1 MKLVNAELLKIRTTP
16 TWWIFGLILLP
27 LYVISVLINWV
38 SAAAV
43 TSTEQGGGDVTA
55 QQAEQIRVAG
65 ESVNVATNLYT
76 SGQFMGVLMVLLL
89 GAILVTNEFFHQ
101 TATTT
106 FLGTPRR
113 ERVVLAKFAASALL
127 ALVFWL
133 VLTVLNLIVVPF
145 ILHSVKIGPH
155 LGDPAVWRAI
165 GLNGLA
171 FGLWAILGVGAGV
184 LIRSQIGATVT
195 LTAVYVV
202 GSQAFAAVFFL
213 LSTYVADWFTYLQ
226 VIMPTTASQLM
237 ISGTDLPGS
246 PPRWVGAAVL
256 IGYTVLMGLIG
267 TAIIKRRDVS

>member
-1 MKLVNAELLKIRTTP
+1 MKLVSAELLKIRTTP

-27 LYVISVLINWV
+27 LYAASILINWGSSV
-38 SAAAV
+38 AV
-43 TSTEQGGGDVTA
+43 TSAETGGDVSA
-55 QQAEQIRVAG
+55 NQADQLQAAG
-65 ESVNVATNLYT
+65 ETVNVAANLYT

-106 FLGTPRR
+106 FLVTPRR
-113 ERVVLAKFAASALL
+113 ESVVLAKYAAAALL

-133 VLTVLNLIVVPF
+133 VLTVLNLIFAPI
-145 ILHSVKIGPH
+145 ILHSLDLGPQ
-155 LGDPAVWRAI
+155 LDDPAVWRAI

-171 FGLWAILGVGAGV
+171 FGLWAVLGVGVGV
-184 LIRSQIGATVT
+184 LIRSQIAATIV

-202 GSQAFAAVFFL
+202 GSQAVGIIFFL
-213 LSTYVADWFTYLQ
+213 LTEYVAHWFTYLQ
-226 VIMPTTASQLM
+226 VIMPTAASQLM

-256 IGYTVLMGLIG
+256 IGYAVVMGLIG

>member
-27 LYVISVLINWV
+27 LYAASILLNWGSSVAITT
-38 SAAAV
+38 AE
-43 TSTEQGGGDVTA
+43 TGGDVPA
-55 QQAEQIRVAG
+55 NQAEQIQAAG
-65 ESVNVATNLYT
+65 ETVNVAANLYT

-106 FLGTPRR
+106 FLVTPRR
-113 ERVVLAKFAASALL
+113 ESVVLAKYAAAALL

-133 VLTVLNLIVVPF
+133 VLTVLNLIFAPL
-145 ILHSVKIGPH
+145 ILHSLDLGPQ

-171 FGLWAILGVGAGV
+171 FGLWAVLGVGAGV
-184 LIRSQIGATVT
+184 LIRSQIAATVV

-202 GSQAFAAVFFL
+202 GSQAVGIIFFL
-213 LSTYVADWFTYLQ
+213 LSEYVADWFSKLQ
-226 VIMPTTASQLM
+226 VIFPTAASQLM

-256 IGYTVLMGLIG
+256 IGYAVVMGLIG